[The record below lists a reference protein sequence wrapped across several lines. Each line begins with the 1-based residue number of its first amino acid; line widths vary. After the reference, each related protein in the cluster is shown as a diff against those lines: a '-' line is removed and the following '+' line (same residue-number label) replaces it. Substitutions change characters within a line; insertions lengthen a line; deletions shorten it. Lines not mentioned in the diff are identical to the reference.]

1 MDEAQGVRFNS
12 RPEQRSCRVGRGGYE
27 QIDGPDANL
36 MPAGDRRPVWGW
48 RCSAL
53 VKYLVFFLLPDP
65 ITNAP

>member
-1 MDEAQGVRFNS
+1 MDGWMRLEVYDSTLGQS
-12 RPEQRSCRVGRGGYE
+12 KVGIGGYE

-53 VKYLVFFLLPDP
+53 GKYLAFFLLPDP